1 MLCDPFLDPTGRIPE
16 GLLHDAHDQAL
27 SASEACAIDLVD
39 ELTDHLEESLRRL
52 TLRLNLLDDNTIVD
66 MKRYFQ
72 KMGGIT
78 LELEQAATTEIARLV
93 AQPHVRQNI
102 ANYVTQGAFPWER
115 KV

>member
-1 MLCDPFLDPTGRIPE
+1 MTLTTKPV
-16 GLLHDAHDQAL
+16 
-27 SASEACAIDLVD
+27 SASEACAIHLVD
-39 ELTDHLEESLRRL
+39 ELTDHLEESLRKL

-93 AQPHVRQNI
+93 AQPHVQQNI

>member
-1 MLCDPFLDPTGRIPE
+1 
-16 GLLHDAHDQAL
+16 
-27 SASEACAIDLVD
+27 
-39 ELTDHLEESLRRL
+39 
-52 TLRLNLLDDNTIVD
+52 

-78 LELEQAATTEIARLV
+78 LEFELAATTEFARLV
-93 AQPHVRQNI
+93 AQPYVRQNI